1 VFIFYSTLLF
11 SVYTSALSHL
21 VGFMQLPSSVEGTR
35 I

>member
-11 SVYTSALSHL
+11 SVHTPAYYHL
-21 VGFMQLPSSVEGTR
+21 VGFIWVPSVEGTR